1 MLTPTI
7 TATIAPTAVAENTTT
22 VTATTTTATA
32 TSWQHQQ
39 QESMAKYSTNHN
51 NSTPINHNHI
61 NHHQPSTIHPLQ
73 PIGTP
78 HTVLSPYQRD
88 VIWAYQQAL
97 TTKVFLRRY
106 RQYHDSTERQGYLR
120 TQRQGYLGVERQ
132 GYLGT
137 DIKYLGAER
146 EGLGPLETFPLI
158 QVSPHQNLANIPLP
172 TSTLVYPRCLSI
184 RKRTTN
190 LNYSKL
196 QLESDMFSLT
206 PMTEPNLSF
215 APLLRSF
222 IDTFSI
228 IAYTQTSA
236 DGTTSTTPTADIV
249 IFHRMANNRAAAAA
263 GGGSY
268 GGRE

>member
-32 TSWQHQQ
+32 TSWQNQQ

-51 NSTPINHNHI
+51 SAPINHHHV

-73 PIGTP
+73 PIGTL
-78 HTVLSPYQRD
+78 HTVLSPYDRD

-106 RQYHDSTERQGYLR
+106 RQHHDSTERQGYLGTER
-120 TQRQGYLGVERQ
+120 QGYLGAEREDFLGTERQGYLGVERQ

-137 DIKYLGAER
+137 DNKYLGAER

-172 TSTLVYPRCLSI
+172 TSTLVYPRCRSI
-184 RKRTTN
+184 RT
-190 LNYSKL
+190 YHYP
-196 QLESDMFSLT
+196 QLL
-206 PMTEPNLSF
+206 
-215 APLLRSF
+215 
-222 IDTFSI
+222 
-228 IAYTQTSA
+228 
-236 DGTTSTTPTADIV
+236 
-249 IFHRMANNRAAAAA
+249 
-263 GGGSY
+263 
-268 GGRE
+268 